1 MLGGMFVGWSSCQ
14 ADYFSSEEEEENS
27 LGDIEAFNEDDFILS
42 SDSEEEQLD
51 TGKTKLTKRE
61 ALNILKDSNG
71 DIGKAT
77 ETIMKTMIEDNSEEM
92 SSQAEE
98 KKKTMVKRVY
108 DKFRKLSKDEKAQ
121 RFRYKQEAL
130 DDTFEHASQSS
141 LVELIKSEKRENR
154 AEKEDTGEEI
164 NQKKFRKSL
173 HKCTIETAKCNTEHL
188 LETVKQE
195 AQELMTSPTAL
206 LAFLLY
212 RLNYVHRRN
221 FAMKMLKVFKE
232 DEWTEEKVGVE
243 EALALLERRRL
254 GKGGYRYVANTVFFR
269 GVKIKKIKIALVQG
283 TP

>member
-27 LGDIEAFNEDDFILS
+27 LGEIEAFNEDDFILS

-141 LVELIKSEKRENR
+141 LVELIKSEKRE
-154 AEKEDTGEEI
+154 K
-164 NQKKFRKSL
+164 
-173 HKCTIETAKCNTEHL
+173 
-188 LETVKQE
+188 
-195 AQELMTSPTAL
+195 
-206 LAFLLY
+206 
-212 RLNYVHRRN
+212 
-221 FAMKMLKVFKE
+221 
-232 DEWTEEKVGVE
+232 
-243 EALALLERRRL
+243 
-254 GKGGYRYVANTVFFR
+254 
-269 GVKIKKIKIALVQG
+269 
-283 TP
+283 